1 MPNPMLDVPDED
13 LFARVRE
20 HTDGIC
26 DREIDELERRLIV
39 LYFRVYQL
47 RQEAEAQAA

>member
-1 MPNPMLDVPDED
+1 MSNPMLEVPDED
-13 LFARVRE
+13 LFARIRE

-39 LYFRVYQL
+39 LYMRVYEL
-47 RQEAEAQAA
+47 RHHLEQAA